1 MGEGG
6 CKKNPEIV
14 YSVELVQ
21 SDIKIEAN
29 VKKNILF
36 FTISN

>member
-1 MGEGG
+1 M
-6 CKKNPEIV
+6 CKINT
-14 YSVELVQ
+14 ELVQ

-36 FTISN
+36 FTIS